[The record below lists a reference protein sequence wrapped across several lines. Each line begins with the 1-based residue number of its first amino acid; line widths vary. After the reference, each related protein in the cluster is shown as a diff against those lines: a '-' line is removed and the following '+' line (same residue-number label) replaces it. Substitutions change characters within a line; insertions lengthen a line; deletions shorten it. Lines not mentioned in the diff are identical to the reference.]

1 MAPARVIDAA
11 ARCGIFPPVSH
22 LTRQEQIVLCL
33 VLSLLLAG
41 WAVKACRAAPASAQV
56 AERVELEHARSQF

>member
-1 MAPARVIDAA
+1 MTKQR
-11 ARCGIFPPVSH
+11 
-22 LTRQEQIVLCL
+22 LWIVLL
-33 VLSLLLAG
+33 LTVVLSLLLAG